1 MKSMTV
7 GALKRNFSSVLEA
20 VRRGESIIVEYGRTH
35 EEVAVLVPFREYG
48 AARGDR
54 PLGLLA
60 KQGSV
65 RFDPD
70 FSLSDEELLES

>member
-1 MKSMTV
+1 MRSMTV
-7 GALKRNFSSVLEA
+7 GALKRNFSSALEA
-20 VRRGESIIVEYGRTH
+20 VRRGESIVVEYGRTH

-48 AARGDR
+48 ATGSER

-65 RFDPD
+65 RFAAD